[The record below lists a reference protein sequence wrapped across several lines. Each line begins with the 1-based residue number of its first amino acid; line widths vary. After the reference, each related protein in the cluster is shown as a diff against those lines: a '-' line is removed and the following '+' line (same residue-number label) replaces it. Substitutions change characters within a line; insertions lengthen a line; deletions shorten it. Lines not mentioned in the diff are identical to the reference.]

1 MRKDNLFIVRFV
13 NLSIFLIL
21 EGLAI
26 FMISRTTLVQKSG
39 IIKGL
44 YSVNASINKQISSVQ
59 EYFAL
64 KENNQILAQENA
76 LLRSRNTSLEKYIG
90 ENYPLVTDSILY
102 KYADYTYIPARVIS
116 NQTNKLHNVIVIDKG
131 TSDGI
136 KEDMGIITAKGVV
149 GYVLT
154 AGEKYSVV
162 CSLLDIENMVS
173 ATISSSN
180 TFGTL
185 YWNGKSTKKALL
197 KDIPIHTEIIKGDT
211 VTTSGYSMIYPPHLP
226 IATITGKSKNNGINY
241 ELSVELIEDFN
252 TLMTVYAVCF
262 KEKEEIETLL
272 KNSDKR

>member
-1 MRKDNLFIVRFV
+1 MIDAINQDSRFSSAKPVMIIEKDRKIVHVYKKLLSDGNYALAVFNLGEESA
-13 NLSIFLIL
+13 LTEIFLEEDCMVRDVWL
-21 EGLAI
+21 
-26 FMISRTTLVQKSG
+26 
-39 IIKGL
+39 
-44 YSVNASINKQISSVQ
+44 
-59 EYFAL
+59 
-64 KENNQILAQENA
+64 
-76 LLRSRNTSLEKYIG
+76 
-90 ENYPLVTDSILY
+90 
-102 KYADYTYIPARVIS
+102 
-116 NQTNKLHNVIVIDKG
+116 
-131 TSDGI
+131 